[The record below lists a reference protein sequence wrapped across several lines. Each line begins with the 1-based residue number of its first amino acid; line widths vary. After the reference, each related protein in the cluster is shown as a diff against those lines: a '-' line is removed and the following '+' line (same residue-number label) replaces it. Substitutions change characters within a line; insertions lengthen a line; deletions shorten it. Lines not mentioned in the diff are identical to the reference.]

1 MKNRPAFK
9 SSTALLVLALV
20 YAAPSFTAAAQSS
33 EQSPRFGASLKRP
46 KAEAGVEARG
56 RDGRRPAGEDS
67 PQPEEVVR
75 VNTSLVNLDVLV
87 TDAEGSRY
95 VTGLTKDDFVLTE
108 DERPQ
113 TISNVFVG
121 DDAERLPR
129 SIILLLD
136 RSQSELPYL
145 EASVEAAKMLVNQL
159 APSDE
164 MAVVTD
170 DVELAAGFTKDK
182 KRLRQTLDSL
192 KKLSFKGYRTRSMQF
207 SALLASL
214 RELVNGE
221 TRRPIIIF
229 QTDGDEVVRLDGSRG
244 QNGPAEYDMET
255 VYSEVEKSR
264 AKIYTVIP
272 NVRLIGVPE
281 EEVGRRFS
289 QALERSRLARAR
301 YQDMWFGMKRVPT
314 EKENKSS
321 AVPQGFPQGFPPGFD
336 PSGMLERMRAAA
348 VKEQTAAARVADL
361 TGGWTSFLEEPGQA
375 GEVYGRI
382 LADINHRYVISY
394 YPTDQAQDGRLRRV
408 HIEVR
413 GHPEY
418 VVQGRTSYYATAR

>member
-1 MKNRPAFK
+1 MKKSSAFK
-9 SSTALLVLALV
+9 SSAALLVLALV
-20 YAAPSFTAAAQSS
+20 YAASPLPAAAQSS
-33 EQSPRFGASLKRP
+33 EKPKPFGASLKRP
-46 KAEAGVEARG
+46 KAEA
-56 RDGRRPAGEDS
+56 AGEDS
-67 PQPEEVVR
+67 PPPEEVVK
-75 VNTSLVNLDVLV
+75 VDTSLVNLDVLV
-87 TDAEGSRY
+87 TDAKGSRY
-95 VTGLTKDDFVLTE
+95 VEGLTKDDFVLTE
-108 DERPQ
+108 DGRPQ

-129 SIILLLD
+129 SIILVLD

-145 EASVEAAKMLVNQL
+145 EASVEAAKTLVNQL

-192 KKLSFKGYRTRSMQF
+192 KKLTFDGYRTHSRQF
-207 SALLASL
+207 SALLAVL
-214 RELVNGE
+214 RELIDGE

-229 QTDGDEVVRLDGSRG
+229 QTDGDEVSRLDGTSG

-281 EEVGRRFS
+281 EELGRRFTQS
-289 QALERSRLARAR
+289 LERSKLAREKH
-301 YQDMWFGMKRVPT
+301 QDMWFGMKRVPE
-314 EKENKSS
+314 EKEKKSS
-321 AVPQGFPQGFPPGFD
+321 AAPQGFPPSFPLGSIDF
-336 PSGMLERMRAAA
+336 SKILERRVAEA

-375 GEVYGRI
+375 GEIYGRI
-382 LADINHRYVISY
+382 LADINHRYVITY
-394 YPTDQAQDGRLRRV
+394 YPTNQAQDGKLRRV
-408 HIEVR
+408 HVEVR
-413 GHPEY
+413 GHPDY
-418 VVQGRTSYYATAR
+418 VVQGRTSYYATTR